1 MKKVLAL
8 VLTLAM
14 LMSLAFVSTA
24 SAAEIT
30 DLRTYELTSRE
41 METWNIHSSQ
51 LANDLNVLCNLID
64 GLLTNDAHGALVG
77 NAAKDWYT
85 EDGGKTW
92 TFVLNDGMKWVDKD
106 GNEKADVV
114 AEDWIT
120 GLEWVLNFSKNG
132 ASNTSMPMEMIVGA
146 AEYYDYT
153 KYMAETY
160 QRILDAGLTVPD
172 ELRKFID
179 PACFDTTLFKEMV
192 GIAAPDDKTIV
203 YTCTDELSYFPSV
216 ATYNC
221 LYPLSAKLIEEVG
234 VEGYKA
240 ITWENMWYSGAYTV
254 TSYVHQNEKILTANP
269 NYWNAANIKRF
280 NTVTIKMVESQDVA
294 YNLFQTGELDHVTLT
309 QSTLSTIYG
318 SESHE
323 FHNNLAE
330 ARPTKYSY
338 QIHLVY
344 DKNNEDGTKDT
355 NWNTAVANEAFR
367 LSWYYGLDLTPY
379 LARTNAI
386 NPLAC
391 QNFVYTGNAV
401 AVNAEGVDYTQMV
414 RDELGLQYS
423 NETYARVDAEKAAAY
438 KAQAMEELSAKG
450 VTFPVEIDYYIQG
463 NNQTAKDS
471 ADTLAQIFSDC
482 LGDDYVKLNILTYVS
497 SQTNEV
503 RLPQLAS
510 IYINGWGADFADP
523 INFLGQETY
532 GEDNAYY
539 SMNYSMINN
548 ATDEDLI
555 ATYTEFTQMVN
566 DAKAI
571 TDDQTA
577 RYTAFAKAEAYF
589 LNHALA
595 IPCNY
600 EVAWE
605 LTCINPYS
613 KVYSAYGI
621 QAYRYVNWE
630 TNDAIYTTD
639 EVAALLEAYNS
650 AE

>member
-1 MKKVLAL
+1 MRKALAL
-8 VLTLAM
+8 ALALAM
-14 LMSLAFVSTA
+14 LLSLAFVSTA

-30 DLRTYELTSRE
+30 NLRSYELTSNE
-41 METWNIHSSQ
+41 LETWNIHTSQ
-51 LANDLNVLCNLID
+51 RAPDLNVLVNLID
-64 GLLTNDAHGALVG
+64 GLLTNDPHGALVG
-77 NAAKDWYT
+77 NAAKEWYT

-114 AEDWIT
+114 AEDWVT

-132 ASNTSMPMEMIVGA
+132 AANTSMPIEMITGA
-146 AEYYDYT
+146 SEYYEYT

-160 QRILDAGLTVPD
+160 QRIVDDGVTVPD
-172 ELRKFID
+172 ELRKYID
-179 PACFDTTLFKEMV
+179 PACFDTTVFKEMV

-203 YTCTDELSYFPSV
+203 YTCTDALSYFPSV

-254 TSYVHQNEKILTANP
+254 TSFLHQNEKVLAANP
-269 NYWNAANIKRF
+269 NYWNADNVKRF
-280 NTVTIKMVESQDVA
+280 ETVTIKMLESQDVA
-294 YNLFQTGELDHVTLT
+294 YTLFQNGDLDHATLT
-309 QSTLSTIYG
+309 QSTLSMIYN
-318 SESHE
+318 SSSHE
-323 FHNNLAE
+323 FHNNLSE
-330 ARPTKYSY
+330 ARPTKYSW
-338 QIHLVY
+338 QIHFVF

-379 LARTNAI
+379 LARINAI
-386 NPLAC
+386 NPLSC
-391 QNFVYTGNAV
+391 QNFAYTGNAV
-401 AVNAEGVDYTQMV
+401 AVNSEGVDYTQLV

-423 NETYARVDAEKAAAY
+423 NDAYVRVDAEKAAAY
-438 KAQAMEELSAKG
+438 KAQAIEELTAKG
-450 VTFPVEIDYYIQG
+450 VTFPIEIDYYIAG
-463 NNQTAKDS
+463 SNQTQKDT
-471 ADTLAQIFSDC
+471 ADTLAQVLADC
-482 LGDDYVKLNILTYVS
+482 LGEDYVKLNILTYVS
-497 SQTNEV
+497 SLANEV
-503 RLPQLAS
+503 RIPQLAS
-510 IYINGWGADFADP
+510 IFINGWGADFADP
-523 INFLGQETY
+523 VNFLGQETY

-571 TDDQTA
+571 NDDQNA
-577 RYTAFAKAEAYF
+577 RYAAFAEAEAYF
-589 LNHALA
+589 INHALT
-595 IPCNY
+595 IPCYY
-600 EVAWE
+600 EISWE

-630 TNDAIYTTD
+630 TNDAIYTTE
-639 EVAALLEAYNS
+639 EVAALAEAYNS
-650 AE
+650 AK